1 MAEFIIRNRVLTK
14 YNGCKKVVHIP
25 YGVTEIGQS
34 AFMDHNEIA
43 NVTLPDSITGIG
55 VNAFLGCDAMKSIN
69 IPQGVRK
76 IDDNAF
82 LRCESLEKIVIPDSV
97 TGLGMWCFSECGSLR
112 TVSIPESIRNIGALA
127 FYHTKWLDEYP
138 GDFVTVNGIL
148 ICYKGNDTTVEIP
161 AGVKKI
167 ASQAFNECKNVEKI
181 CIPSSVKRICKN
193 AFTSCEALHTLEI
206 SGSANVPKSAFDDCG
221 EFAVTAV

>member
-1 MAEFIIRNRVLTK
+1 MAEFIIRDRVLTK
-14 YNGCKKVVHIP
+14 YNGCKKAVAVP

-43 NVTLPDSITGIG
+43 SVTLPDSITDIG
-55 VNAFLGCDAMKSIN
+55 ANAFFGCDSMKSIN

-76 IDDNAF
+76 IDDNSF
-82 LRCESLEKIVIPDSV
+82 LCCESLEKIVIPDSV
-97 TGLGMWCFSECGSLR
+97 TGLGMWCFSECRSLR
-112 TVSIPESIRNIGALA
+112 TVLIPESVRKIGALA

-148 ICYKGNDTTVEIP
+148 ICYKGNNTTVEIP

-167 ASQAFNECKNVEKI
+167 ASQAFNEYKNVEKI

-193 AFTSCEALHTLEI
+193 AFTSCETLHTLET
-206 SGSANVPKSAFDDCG
+206 SGSVNVPKSAFDDCG
-221 EFAVTAV
+221 EVAVTAV